1 MPGSG
6 ATVVC
11 EPTDWGKA
19 MMTYLSQA
27 LVLLWLGLLGQPA
40 LAQKYPDHTI
50 RLISPNP
57 VGGANDTIARIIA
70 ARMAELLGATIIIDN
85 RGGAGGKIGADLVA
99 HAAPDGYT
107 LLAGSVSTHSFAPA
121 MAVKLSYD
129 PIKDFAPVSL
139 FALVPNVLVVNAKLP
154 VKNLKEL
161 IALAKAKPKTLNY
174 ASGGVGSTSHFAVA
188 MFVAAAGIGDETV
201 HVPYRGGAPALT
213 ATMANETQFYCGPI
227 AGMVPYI
234 ESGALIPLAI
244 SGDTRSPSLPEVP
257 TMSEAGL
264 PDFKSVGWFGL
275 LAPAGTDSAIVKRLN
290 EAVVEANKNPKV
302 IKALRTQGIE
312 PKNDSPTE
320 FAAFIQDQLEL
331 HRKLAKQMHLDMTQ

>member
-1 MPGSG
+1 MF
-6 ATVVC
+6 
-11 EPTDWGKA
+11 
-19 MMTYLSQA
+19 YLRRAVLLLA
-27 LVLLWLGLLGQPA
+27 LVLIGQPA
-40 LAQKYPDHTI
+40 TAQKYPDRPI
-50 RLISPNP
+50 RLVSPNP

-70 ARMAELLGATIIIDN
+70 ARMSELLGATIVIEN

-99 HAAPDGYT
+99 HAPPDGYT

-129 PIKDFAPVSL
+129 PIKDFAPISL
-139 FALVPNVLVVNAKLP
+139 FALVPNVLVVNPKLP
-154 VKNLKEL
+154 ARSVKEL

-213 ATMANETQFYCGPI
+213 ATIADETQFYCGPI

-234 ESGALIPLAI
+234 KSGTLIPLAI
-244 SGDTRSPSLPEVP
+244 SGDTRSPSLPDVP
-257 TMSEAGL
+257 TMREAGL
-264 PDFKSVGWFGL
+264 PEYKSVGWFGL
-275 LAPAGTDSAIVKRLN
+275 LAPGGTDSAIVNRLN
-290 EAVVEANKNPKV
+290 QAVVEAGKDPKV
-302 IKALRTQGIE
+302 IQALHTQGIV
-312 PKNDSPTE
+312 PKNDTPAE
-320 FAAFIQDQLEL
+320 FTAFIQEQLDL

>member
-1 MPGSG
+1 
-6 ATVVC
+6 
-11 EPTDWGKA
+11 
-19 MMTYLSQA
+19 MMSYFSRA
-27 LVLLWLGLLGQPA
+27 LVLFGLMLIALPA
-40 LAQKYPDHTI
+40 AAQKYPDRPI

-57 VGGANDTIARIIA
+57 VGGANDTITRIISGK
-70 ARMAELLGATIIIDN
+70 MASLLGETIVIDN
-85 RGGAGGKIGADLVA
+85 RGGAGGKIGADMVA

-129 PIKDFAPVSL
+129 PIKDFAPISL

-154 VKNLKEL
+154 VKTLQEL
-161 IALAKAKPKTLNY
+161 VTLAKAKPKTLNY

-188 MFVAAAGIGDETV
+188 MFVAAAGIADDTV

-213 ATMANETQFYCGPI
+213 ATMAGETEFYCGPI

-234 ESGALIPLAI
+234 KSGAVRPLAI
-244 SGDTRSPSLPEVP
+244 SGDKRSPLLPDVP

-275 LAPAGTDSAIVKRLN
+275 LAPAGTNSAIILRLSK
-290 EAVVEANKNPKV
+290 AVAEANKDPKV
-302 IKALRTQGIE
+302 IAALRAQGIE
-312 PKNDSPTE
+312 PKNSRPAE
-320 FAAFIQDQLEL
+320 FAAFIQDQLDL
-331 HRKLAKQMHLDMTQ
+331 HRKLAKQMHLEMTQ

>member
-1 MPGSG
+1 M
-6 ATVVC
+6 
-11 EPTDWGKA
+11 
-19 MMTYLSQA
+19 
-27 LVLLWLGLLGQPA
+27 
-40 LAQKYPDHTI
+40 I
-50 RLISPNP
+50 RS
-57 VGGANDTIARIIA
+57 R
-70 ARMAELLGATIIIDN
+70 
-85 RGGAGGKIGADLVA
+85 
-99 HAAPDGYT
+99 T
-107 LLAGSVSTHSFAPA
+107 LPRF
-121 MAVKLSYD
+121 
-129 PIKDFAPVSL
+129 SL

-275 LAPAGTDSAIVKRLN
+275 LAPAGTDSAIV
-290 EAVVEANKNPKV
+290 
-302 IKALRTQGIE
+302 
-312 PKNDSPTE
+312 ND
-320 FAAFIQDQLEL
+320 
-331 HRKLAKQMHLDMTQ
+331 